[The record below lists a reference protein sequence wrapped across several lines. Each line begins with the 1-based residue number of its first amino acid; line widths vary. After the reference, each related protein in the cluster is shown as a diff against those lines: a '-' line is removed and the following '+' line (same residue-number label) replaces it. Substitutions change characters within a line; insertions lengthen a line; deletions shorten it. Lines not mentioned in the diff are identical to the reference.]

1 MSIIVFSKDYAFST
15 WCLDELTKI
24 IECRKNNQLVL
35 LIFHKVDPSEVRN
48 QQGKFGEALTKH
60 EERFK
65 DKKKVKRKR
74 KALRKA
80 GKISGWDY
88 KNRYLFSDNP
98 C

>member
-1 MSIIVFSKDYAFST
+1 M
-15 WCLDELTKI
+15 DELPKI
-24 IECRKNNQLVL
+24 IEYRKNNQLVL
-35 LIFHKVDPSEVRN
+35 PIFYKVDPSEVHN
-48 QQGKFGEALTKH
+48 QQGKFGETLTLH

-65 DKKKVKRKR
+65 DKKKVKRWR

-88 KNRYLFSDNP
+88 KNGYLFSDNP